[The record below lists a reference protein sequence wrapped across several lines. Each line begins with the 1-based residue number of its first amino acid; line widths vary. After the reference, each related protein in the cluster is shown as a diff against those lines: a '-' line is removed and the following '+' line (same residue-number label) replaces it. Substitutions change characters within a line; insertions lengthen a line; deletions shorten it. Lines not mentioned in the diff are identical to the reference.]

1 MKAGAYYLLSTGL
14 VTSVGLT
21 APAACAAIRAGVT
34 NPTETRFFDAAG
46 QVIMAHQVPLPQPW
60 RGRTKLAKMAALAI
74 EECLVAIARE
84 DWPRIPL
91 ILCVAERERPGRLE
105 GLDDEL
111 FSDVQG
117 ELRTQFAPESLVV
130 PHGRVS
136 VGTALKHARELLGS
150 GRIPLVLVAATDSL
164 LNWPTLKAYESSE
177 RLLTAD
183 NSNGFMPGEGAG
195 AVLVGPAGQ
204 SGQLTLTGIGFAME
218 PATIESE
225 QPLRGEGLTRAIQ
238 NSVLDAG
245 CELDD
250 IDFRISD
257 VAGEQYYFKEAALAL
272 GRALKRR
279 REVFDMWHPAECIGE
294 TGAVA
299 GLACL
304 AVAVTANRKRYAPG
318 PSVLVHASGDYGQR
332 AAIVARTG

>member
-1 MKAGAYYLLSTGL
+1 MNAAPCYILSTGL

-34 NPTETRFFDAAG
+34 NPTETRFFDSTG

-60 RGRTKLAKMAALAI
+60 RGRTKLAKMAALAV
-74 EECLVAIARE
+74 EECLVAIPRE
-84 DWPRIPL
+84 DWSRMPL

-111 FSDVQG
+111 FSDLQG
-117 ELRTQFAPESLVV
+117 ELQTQFAPESLVV
-130 PHGRVS
+130 PQGRVS
-136 VGTALKHARELLGS
+136 VGTALKHARELLSS
-150 GRIPLVLVAATDSL
+150 GRVPLVLVAATDSL
-164 LNWPTLKAYESSE
+164 LNWPTLRAYESSE
-177 RLLTAD
+177 RLLTGS

-195 AVLVGPAGQ
+195 AVLLGPAGQ

-318 PSVLVHASGDYGQR
+318 QSVLLHASGDHGQR
-332 AAIVARTG
+332 AAIVARMG

>member
-1 MKAGAYYLLSTGL
+1 MKAGACYILSTGL
-14 VTSVGLT
+14 VTSVGLS

-34 NPTETRFFDAAG
+34 NPTETGFLDSTG
-46 QVIMAHQVPLPQPW
+46 QVIMAHQVPLPRPW

-111 FSDVQG
+111 FSDLQG
-117 ELRTQFAPESLVV
+117 ELQTHFAPESLVV

-136 VGTALKHARELLGS
+136 VGTALKHARELLSS
-150 GRIPLVLVAATDSL
+150 GRVPLVLVAATDSL
-164 LNWPTLKAYESSE
+164 LNWPTLQAYESSE
-177 RLLTAD
+177 RLLTVS

-195 AVLVGPAGQ
+195 AVLLGQAGQ
-204 SGQLTLTGIGFAME
+204 VGQMTLTGIGFAME

-238 NSVLDAG
+238 NSVSDAG

-318 PSVLVHASGDYGQR
+318 QSVLLHASADHGQR